1 MSEQETTNAILGHIS
16 DLLSAAAQRARE
28 ESTAALAA
36 ERERSAASLAAERKR
51 SAAALAAEQQRS
63 QCVAAALEKALR
75 IEQQLS
81 RSRAERIGNLAPG
94 FGLGQRDFAAA
105 LEAEQKRSS
114 DLASALD
121 GARAGEDQLQ
131 RAYATVSAGFQSLEA
146 MHATAV
152 ERLDEERGRSALFS
166 KKCKQLDTLATEVDG
181 LLRFCL
187 VSVQCPEMEVV
198 SVDAAKGSRATLS
211 RAILDPRVQRNLTE
225 IIESAHAA
233 GRSNESSNRA
243 VKIKSEP
250 TP

>member
-16 DLLSAAAQRARE
+16 DLLSATAQRARE

-81 RSRAERIGNLAPG
+81 RSRAERILAPG

-121 GARAGEDQLQ
+121 GARAGEEQLQ

-233 GRSNESSNRA
+233 GRSNESSHRA